1 MGSAAFTEARLKI
14 VFKALI
20 ELLQKKAFCQ
30 TGDNEDEMEY
40 KESDDEEE
48 DEDDMDH
55 DEIILGNT
63 TDVII
68 SMSKAM
74 GPQFL
79 PILQEL
85 LPHLY
90 PYVGDDH
97 PSSDQT
103 MVIGCLAEVFNNC
116 PQAIEMY
123 FDQYYQ
129 LLIKFS
135 LTDDSSLNR
144 NVSYGIG
151 VFAKKAPVHLFENHV
166 VTALK
171 MVSAMYQA
179 SDV

>member
-1 MGSAAFTEARLKI
+1 
-14 VFKALI
+14 
-20 ELLQKKAFCQ
+20 
-30 TGDNEDEMEY
+30 MEY

-97 PSSDQT
+97 PSSD
-103 MVIGCLAEVFNNC
+103 
-116 PQAIEMY
+116 
-123 FDQYYQ
+123 
-129 LLIKFS
+129 
-135 LTDDSSLNR
+135 
-144 NVSYGIG
+144 
-151 VFAKKAPVHLFENHV
+151 
-166 VTALK
+166 
-171 MVSAMYQA
+171 
-179 SDV
+179 